1 MIRTH
6 RIPSVIIGLVSF
18 QVAAHQTERY
28 QVATS
33 VYTGPLDLLLELIE
47 NAQLDITTLALAQV
61 TDQYL
66 AFIKEIRDRD
76 AAEVSAF
83 LVIAARLVQIKS
95 AALLPRPPAV
105 DTSADELEDGEAL
118 AQQLIL
124 YRRFKQIST
133 WLLNRENASL
143 RIHLRV
149 APVSVKIEPRLDL
162 TGITLKDV
170 VLAARDTL
178 SGSPDLPELS
188 RVVNMPRITIR
199 EKIHTII
206 ETIKHTTRTTFQ
218 HLLIRRNRLE
228 VVVTFLALLELIKR
242 HVVEAEQQQLFGE
255 IEFSPVGSLD
265 ENDIGDLEF
274 SE

>member
-1 MIRTH
+1 
-6 RIPSVIIGLVSF
+6 VSF

-66 AFIKEIRDRD
+66 SHMKDIRDRD

-105 DTSADELEDGEAL
+105 DSTSDDLADGEAL
-118 AQQLIL
+118 ALQLIL
-124 YRRFKQIST
+124 YRRFKQISA
-133 WLLNRENASL
+133 WLTERESMNL
-143 RIHLRV
+143 RTHLRV
-149 APVSVKIEPRLDL
+149 APMAVKIEPRLDL
-162 TGITLKDV
+162 TGLTLQDV
-170 VLAARDTL
+170 VLAARETL
-178 SGSPDLPELS
+178 AGAPDLPELS
-188 RVVNMPRITIR
+188 LVVNFPRVTIR
-199 EKIHTII
+199 EKIHSII
-206 ETIKHTTRTTFQ
+206 ETIKHTTRSTFQ
-218 HLLIRRNRLE
+218 SLLIRRNRVE

-242 HVVEAEQQQLFGE
+242 HVIEAEQSSLFGE
-255 IEFSPVGSLD
+255 IEFSPIGSLD
-265 ENDIGDLEF
+265 ESELDDIEF